1 MTVLSL
7 SQKRGDALLVNLK
20 LLKNSVASVILLLTI
35 LFVAVNMA
43 LTFLN
48 LMVLGLFVLMMT
60 ILSYQVRFTL

>member
-1 MTVLSL
+1 MTVLLL